1 MIKLVDITTK
11 TAAKKMLTC
20 GNNKLD
26 KSIGIWNLPASQE
39 VCGRVCKGCYAMKAQ
54 RMYPSVLPSREA
66 KLERSKDTLQFA
78 RNMYQS
84 IVKLGLDKVRIHE
97 SGDFYSQEYVDNWA
111 WIASS
116 LPNVVF
122 LAYTK
127 RMNDFDFTKLRDLP
141 NVIIVNSLFGKRL
154 NYGKLEK
161 KPENAF
167 LCPAMKCGTDCN
179 HCYDLKNK
187 DSLEKHGIYFEAH

>member
-1 MIKLVDITTK
+1 MIKLIDVTTK

-66 KLERSKDTLQFA
+66 KLERSRNDGFA

-97 SGDFYSQEYVDNWA
+97 SGDFYSQEYIFEWA
-111 WIASS
+111 KVASA
-116 LPNVVF
+116 LPDVVF

-127 RMNDFDFTKLRDLP
+127 RMSDFDFSMLRALP
-141 NVIIVNSLFGKRL
+141 NVIVVNSLFGKRL

-161 KPENAF
+161 KPAQAF
-167 LCPAMKCGTDCN
+167 LCPALECGNNCN
-179 HCYDLKNK
+179 YCYDLNNK
-187 DSLEKHGIYFEAH
+187 HDLETNGIYFEAH